1 MLHQTAPPGRR
12 NRQRAA
18 IAHPFDPFQLKAP
31 VGQRRADRAADMRP
45 PFGPIQTRPAKHPA
59 LAARM
64 REIDAELA
72 EKFRAGRRDFAGF
85 VAEDD
90 VLVLDQPLGK
100 ADAEHAGDVVVTG
113 AGVTQLVVE
122 MRFRL
127 EPRRAFE
134 RDVHDAFQHLPDMRP
149 GQAVIA
155 VAALL
160 HRHQKPRRGEL
171 AEMAA
176 GGLRRHAGGKRQ
188 LGRGQRAAAEQRAQD
203 IGAGRIADQSRDFG
217 HLRCIRHASNMD
229 AAVRHCYRQCFVRG
243 RSKSG
248 AKRVD

>member
-1 MLHQTAPPGRR
+1 MVSARPSRTRSIHFNSKHRSANAAPPFR
-12 NRQRAA
+12 
-18 IAHPFDPFQLKAP
+18 
-31 VGQRRADRAADMRP
+31 
-45 PFGPIQTRPAKHPA
+45 PIQTRPAKYPA
-59 LAARM
+59 LRSRM
-64 REIDAELA
+64 REIDAEIA
-72 EKFRAGRRDFAGF
+72 EKFRAGRRHLAGF

-90 VLVLDQPLGK
+90 VLVLDQPLGQ

-122 MRFRL
+122 TRFRL

-134 RDVHDAFQHLPDMRP
+134 RDVHDAFQHLPDMGT

-155 VAALL
+155 MAALL

-176 GGLRRHAGGKRQ
+176 GGLRRHAGGKGQ
-188 LGRGQRAAAEQRAQD
+188 LGGGQRAAAEQRAQD

-217 HLRCIRHASNMD
+217 HLRCVRHPSNMD
-229 AAVRHCYRQCFVRG
+229 AAARHGYRQCFVRG
-243 RSKSG
+243 RRKSS
-248 AKRVD
+248 AKRMDWRGVRTDVAAVTRLKQ